1 MLPYRLFQYSTS
13 GNGQQDTDLHGL
25 APAPNQHPTYPLYNT
40 AENLV
45 QWHLVG
51 FSRQINI
58 NPLLGDF
65 SVNKLARIAVLS
77 FVVCFVL
84 SPALVLAQ
92 EHAVDAATEAQ
103 YAKATAKSS
112 YGYLGIGIGAGLA
125 AIGGGI
131 GIGLLSAS
139 VVDASARQPE
149 MQGKLVTTMFIAA
162 ALIEGLA
169 LFALVIC
176 ILCLFM

>member
-1 MLPYRLFQYSTS
+1 
-13 GNGQQDTDLHGL
+13 
-25 APAPNQHPTYPLYNT
+25 
-40 AENLV
+40 
-45 QWHLVG
+45 
-51 FSRQINI
+51 
-58 NPLLGDF
+58 
-65 SVNKLARIAVLS
+65 VNKLARIAVICLVVL
-77 FVVCFVL
+77 FVFA
-84 SPALVLAQ
+84 PAMVLAA
-92 EHAVDAATEAQ
+92 EGGPLME
-103 YAKATAKSS
+103 KSS
-112 YGYLGIGIGAGLA
+112 LGYLGVGLGAGLA

-176 ILCLFM
+176 MLCLFM